1 MNTSTNTQR
10 EELLH
15 YIGTVEDKKIKAFYT
30 ILEKEIKEEAT
41 VLYTE
46 EFKAELDK
54 RYEGYKSGKT
64 KMITPSESKR
74 RINKILKSK
83 FSK

>member
-1 MNTSTNTQR
+1 MNINIATQR

-15 YIGTVEDKKIKAFYT
+15 YIETVEDKKIKAFYT
-30 ILEKEIKEEAT
+30 LLEKAIKEET
-41 VLYTE
+41 NVEYTQE
-46 EFKAELDK
+46 LKAELDK

-64 KMITPSESKR
+64 KMITPTESRR
-74 RINKILKSK
+74 RINKILKAK

>member
-1 MNTSTNTQR
+1 MNINIATQR

-15 YIGTVEDKKIKAFYT
+15 YIETVEDKKIKAFYT
-30 ILEKEIKEEAT
+30 LLEKEIKEET
-41 VLYTE
+41 NVEYTQE
-46 EFKAELDK
+46 LKAELDK

-64 KMITPSESKR
+64 KMITPTESRR
-74 RINKILKSK
+74 RINKILKAK

>member
-1 MNTSTNTQR
+1 MNTNIATQR

-15 YIGTVEDKKIKAFYT
+15 YIETVEDKKIKAFYT
-30 ILEKEIKEEAT
+30 LLEKEIKEET
-41 VLYTE
+41 NVEYTQ
-46 EFKAELDK
+46 EFKTELDK

-64 KMITPSESKR
+64 KMITPTESRR
-74 RINKILKSK
+74 RINKILKAK

>member
-1 MNTSTNTQR
+1 MNVSITTQR

-15 YIGTVEDKKIKAFYT
+15 YIETVEDKKIKAFYT
-30 ILEKEIKEEAT
+30 ILEKEIKEEMNVEYT
-41 VLYTE
+41 V
-46 EFKAELDK
+46 EFKTELDK
-54 RYEGYKSGKT
+54 RYEGIKLGKT
-64 KMITPSESKR
+64 KMITPAESSR